1 MILKSLI
8 LKNKNQLSRQ
18 YIFCDRQN
26 PANVLINFKRTGGT
40 KGLHQNKKYDILINY
55 ILNQA
60 KKDGL
65 FCNSFKCR
73 RKFVKKIWVKAIPWD
88 KKIVTTA
95 LESGADG
102 VMVPKGFSE
111 KVKELGLITTIAE
124 DGDLKLNKDVVEWEI
139 KGKEDETK
147 ILQLTKSALVIVRTT
162 DWTIIPLE
170 NLIAQ
175 TQGLIVEV
183 TDEKE
188 AQTVFGILE
197 KGVDGVL
204 ITSPDLNG
212 IKKIIEIAHRDS
224 ERVQLIPAT
233 IKKIEPI
240 NMGDRVCVDTCTSMN
255 IGEGMLIGNS
265 SKAFFLVHSESIENP
280 YVEPRPFRV
289 NAGPVHAYVK
299 VLGGKTRYLSELKS
313 GDEVM
318 VVNFQGKTQP
328 AVVGRVKIER
338 RPLILVEAEAQGEV
352 CSMILQNAETIRLTA
367 PDGKPISVVELKKG
381 SEVLVSIEEAGRHF
395 GMKVEETI
403 QEK

>member
-1 MILKSLI
+1 MIYFKETDI
-8 LKNKNQLSRQ
+8 ITGCIKTENT
-18 YIFCDRQN
+18 IFFIFVFQ
-26 PANVLINFKRTGGT
+26 
-40 KGLHQNKKYDILINY
+40 
-55 ILNQA
+55 
-60 KKDGL
+60 
-65 FCNSFKCR
+65 SSR
-73 RKFVKKIWVKAIPWD
+73 RKATTFVRALNVGENLVKKIWVKAIPWD
-88 KKIVTTA
+88 KKVVTTA

-111 KVKELGLITTIAE
+111 KVKELGIITTIAE
-124 DGDLKLNKDVVEWEI
+124 DGDLSLNTDVVEWEI
-139 KGKEDETK
+139 KGKEDEAK
-147 ILQLTKSALVIVRTT
+147 ILQLTKSSLVIVRTT

-183 TDEKE
+183 KDEKE

-204 ITSPDLNG
+204 ITTPDLNR
-212 IKKIIEIAHRDS
+212 IKKIIEIAHRES
-224 ERVQLIPAT
+224 ERVPLIPA
-233 IKKIEPI
+233 KVKRIEPI

-289 NAGPVHAYVK
+289 NAGPIHAYIK
-299 VLGGKTRYLSELKS
+299 VLGGKTRYLSELKA

-338 RPLILVEAEAQGEV
+338 RPLILIEAEAQGEV
-352 CSMILQNAETIRLTA
+352 FSMILQNAETIRLTA
-367 PDGKPISVVELKKG
+367 PDGKPISIVELKKG
-381 SEVLVSIEEAGRHF
+381 SEVLVSLEEAGRHF
-395 GMKVEETI
+395 GIKVEETI

>member
-1 MILKSLI
+1 M
-8 LKNKNQLSRQ
+8 
-18 YIFCDRQN
+18 
-26 PANVLINFKRTGGT
+26 
-40 KGLHQNKKYDILINY
+40 
-55 ILNQA
+55 
-60 KKDGL
+60 
-65 FCNSFKCR
+65 
-73 RKFVKKIWVKAIPWD
+73 KKIWVKAIPWD

-111 KVKELGLITTIAE
+111 KVKELGIITTIAE

-139 KGKEDETK
+139 RGKEDETK
-147 ILQLTKSALVIVRTT
+147 ILQLTKNALVIVRTT

-175 TQGLIVEV
+175 TQGIIVEV
-183 TDEKE
+183 NDEKE

-204 ITSPDLNG
+204 ITTSDLNR
-212 IKKIIEIAHRDS
+212 IKKIIEIAHRES
-224 ERVQLIPAT
+224 ELVHLIPAKV
-233 IKKIEPI
+233 KKIEPI
-240 NMGDRVCVDTCTSMN
+240 SMGDRVCVDTCTSMN

-265 SKAFFLVHSESIENP
+265 SKAFFLVHSESIDNP

-289 NAGPVHAYVK
+289 NAGPVHAYIK
-299 VLGGKTRYLSELKS
+299 VLGGKTRYLSELKA

-381 SEVLVSIEEAGRHF
+381 SEVLVSLEEAGRHF
-395 GMKVEETI
+395 GIKVEETI

>member
-1 MILKSLI
+1 
-8 LKNKNQLSRQ
+8 
-18 YIFCDRQN
+18 
-26 PANVLINFKRTGGT
+26 
-40 KGLHQNKKYDILINY
+40 
-55 ILNQA
+55 
-60 KKDGL
+60 
-65 FCNSFKCR
+65 
-73 RKFVKKIWVKAIPWD
+73 VKKIWVKAIPWD

-111 KVKELGLITTIAE
+111 KVKELGIITTIAE

-139 KGKEDETK
+139 RGKEDETK
-147 ILQLTKSALVIVRTT
+147 ILQLTKNALVIVRTT

-183 TDEKE
+183 NDEKE

-204 ITSPDLNG
+204 ITTPDLNR
-212 IKKIIEIAHRDS
+212 IKKIIETAHRDS
-224 ERVQLIPAT
+224 ELVHLIPAKV
-233 IKKIEPI
+233 KKIEPI
-240 NMGDRVCVDTCTSMN
+240 SMGDRVCVDTCTSMN

-265 SKAFFLVHSESIENP
+265 SKAFFLVHSESIDNP

-289 NAGPVHAYVK
+289 NAGPVHAYIK
-299 VLGGKTRYLSELKS
+299 VLGGKTRYLSELKA

-338 RPLILVEAEAQGEV
+338 RPLIFVEAEAQGEV

-381 SEVLVSIEEAGRHF
+381 SEVLVSLEEAGRHF
-395 GMKVEETI
+395 GIKVEETI